1 MNTLTISR
9 CAVAV
14 SCAAILAGC
23 GANGVNTVGTNPPT
37 TAIPDAMPLQH
48 TFHYTGREQIF
59 RVPSGIR
66 AITVVARGAAGAGYS
81 GSSYGSYYE
90 YFGLGGRVYAVIPVR
105 SGETLYVFVG
115 GQGSSKGGFNGGGS
129 PGVDPSSGQGYGGGG
144 ASDVRQGGNAVGDR
158 ILVAAGGGGEGCCVR
173 RGQGVGG
180 NGGAEVGEAGADA
193 YYGATGGGGGAQTH
207 GGRGGAGG
215 YGYGT
220 GYYPGFSGASGTFG
234 HGGAGGNGGY
244 NGYCEEGYCEGG
256 GGGGGGGGYYGG
268 GGGGGGASTDYGSA
282 VGEPGAGGGGGS
294 SYVERSASRTRLW
307 RGWKNAN
314 TNGLVV
320 FSWK

>member
-1 MNTLTISR
+1 MNTSTIAR

-59 RVPSGIR
+59 RAPSGIR

-173 RGQGVGG
+173 RARASAVTAEPRSAKRGQMPTMVRPAVAAARKLMEVVAARGATATEPATIRVSQERPALLVMAAREATVVTTATARRATVRAAAVVVAAAATTAVVVAVAVRAPIMAAPLASRAQAAAVDRHTSSGVP
-180 NGGAEVGEAGADA
+180 AERASGEAGK
-193 YYGATGGGGGAQTH
+193 
-207 GGRGGAGG
+207 
-215 YGYGT
+215 
-220 GYYPGFSGASGTFG
+220 
-234 HGGAGGNGGY
+234 
-244 NGYCEEGYCEGG
+244 
-256 GGGGGGGGYYGG
+256 
-268 GGGGGGASTDYGSA
+268 
-282 VGEPGAGGGGGS
+282 
-294 SYVERSASRTRLW
+294 TRIPT
-307 RGWKNAN
+307 A
-314 TNGLVV
+314 
-320 FSWK
+320 